1 VIYFD
6 YVLKE
11 PTTVE
16 DTMHRM
22 TKLLIVAALIL
33 FIAATSTFFSAYDSH
48 EDDEGTVNINDGQPL
63 PARHTDYVRFN
74 VNRTRPLEKIN
85 FFDFGFDDVYIELL
99 VPDVLPPGNALIGE
113 LIVSDA
119 RQGMEYLL
127 TWYIDDEIVS
137 EERVT
142 IGEDT
147 PFFEHNFKYTRI
159 MAETAVV
166 RAKIQYT
173 TRHGEDQELT
183 FENTVVLENYGITHW
198 IEREAERVQG
208 LISSRYEG
216 DRTLQWAIDNDYD
229 DFEKVVFVNAMGYE
243 SETDY
248 LLWVNR
254 AYQRL
259 NVFEKCYDTE
269 TWKLIEV
276 FIIATGGRFSMTQRG
291 VTTIPSRTR
300 EGWYFTDTTPHY
312 FVRPVVRFFP
322 GTGYAFHSRPFYR
335 VGELRDERI
344 GFPVSAGCVR
354 MYCDDIWY
362 IYNNIPDGT
371 TVVIY

>member
-1 VIYFD
+1 VPI
-6 YVLKE
+6 
-11 PTTVE
+11 TVE
-16 DTMHRM
+16 DTMHRI

-33 FIAATSTFFSAYDSH
+33 VIAATSTFFSAYDLQ
-48 EDDEGTVNINDGQPL
+48 EEEEVEAIINEGQPL
-63 PARHTDYVRFN
+63 SGRHTDYVRFN
-74 VNRTRPLEKIN
+74 ISTEHPRENIN
-85 FFDFGFDDVYIELL
+85 FFDFGFDDASIELI
-99 VPDVLPPGNALIGE
+99 VPDVLSPGNTLFGE
-113 LIVSDA
+113 LVVTNA
-119 RQGMEYLL
+119 KPGLKYLL
-127 TWYIDDEIVS
+127 TWLIDDRTIL
-137 EERVT
+137 EEWVT

-147 PFFEHNFKYTRI
+147 PVFKHNFRYTRN
-159 MAETAVV
+159 MAETTVV
-166 RAKIQYT
+166 RAVIQYT
-173 TRHGEDQELT
+173 TRHGEDQELI
-183 FENTVVLENYGITHW
+183 FENTVMLENYGITHW
-198 IEREAERVQG
+198 IEREADRVKG

-216 DRTLQWAIDNDYD
+216 DRTLEWALDNDYD
-229 DFEKVVFVNAMGYE
+229 DFDKVVFVNAMGYE

-259 NVFEKCYDTE
+259 NVFEKCHDTE
-269 TWKLIEV
+269 TWKLIEE

-300 EGWYFTDTTPHY
+300 EGWHFTDTTPHY
-312 FVRPVVRFFP
+312 YVRPVVRFFP

-335 VGELRDERI
+335 GGELRDERI